1 MSIAITSFKSLLKSV
16 INLIKMSG
24 DEEESRFGDSGESR
38 FGSSEEDDRGR
49 KEDNS
54 KKKKRLRQNCNSRR
68 VKAKKLNDHQDK
80 DDENGDEYDAR
91 EKKRLY
97 QREYRKKLKAK
108 MSVDPDF
115 AAKERRKVRDRVHR
129 NRDANSKKERVR
141 IGPNN
146 TNLPKEVSC
155 KWLYLEDKK
164 KKMLKVSMIK
174 KLEEG
179 TPEYEYL
186 MNMMGDDELVVVF
199 DNVMP
204 QEEFRSLIES
214 SINHF
219 KSSSEVLD
227 QMRIFK
233 KEEKGAGKNHVHYA
247 EQTVKVTMTK
257 SEFYQYMTSSKEQIE
272 VIAEEKRYNSKDC
285 VMVSSM

>member
-1 MSIAITSFKSLLKSV
+1 M
-16 INLIKMSG
+16 NG

-38 FGSSEEDDRGR
+38 FGSSEEDDGGR

-54 KKKKRLRQNCNSRR
+54 KKKKRLRQNWNSRR

-80 DDENGDEYDAR
+80 DDENGDEDDAR

-115 AAKERRKVRDRVHR
+115 AAKERRKVRDRVRR
-129 NRDANSKKERVR
+129 NRAANSKKERVR

-146 TNLPKEVSC
+146 TNLPIEVSC
-155 KWLYLEDKK
+155 KWLYLEDKN
-164 KKMLKVSMIK
+164 MLKVSMTK

-204 QEEFRSLIES
+204 QEEFRSLIKS

-233 KEEKGAGKNHVHYA
+233 KEEKGAGMNHVHYA
-247 EQTVKVTMTK
+247 EQTVKLTMTK